1 MIFVNLSK
9 YRHLFC
15 NFVPDC
21 TYMKYPMKKFL
32 ILIVSV
38 LMPFIASAQAQINT
52 KKMKIADFPQK
63 VTKIVLPGNTFYDS
77 AFQEDVSARW
87 RVSPYEFCTLEE
99 FENIK
104 GNEQYYFLVLSQGQ
118 FRKEKEPGLQFLT
131 LVKGGA
137 GAAEGLN
144 DMLEVA
150 TVPFSAADE
159 PSGREI
165 TYLPALLD
173 IIQNYAIASIEKDFT
188 NMGGLSNFAT
198 SLSKT
203 SGMNIVF
210 ADEDLSSEISEE
222 VIANEFDSA
231 MEVLDVD
238 EADEVAAD
246 GTSNTL
252 VSYVIAPA
260 NPVAGSFCYKLLI
273 DANNHEL
280 YYFRKHKIGKKLGC
294 GFLAEDIKRI
304 TAPRS
309 KNR

>member
-1 MIFVNLSK
+1 
-9 YRHLFC
+9 
-15 NFVPDC
+15 
-21 TYMKYPMKKFL
+21 
-32 ILIVSV
+32 
-38 LMPFIASAQAQINT
+38 MPFIASAQAQINT

-238 EADEVAAD
+238 EADEIAAD